1 MEITAGGAQALM
13 AQEQL
18 EAPQIHTGFQQVTRK
33 RMAERISTLL
43 IIRR

>member
-1 MEITAGGAQALM
+1 MQIATRGAQALM
-13 AQEQL
+13 PQEELQT
-18 EAPQIHTGFQQVTRK
+18 AQIHTRFQQVTGE